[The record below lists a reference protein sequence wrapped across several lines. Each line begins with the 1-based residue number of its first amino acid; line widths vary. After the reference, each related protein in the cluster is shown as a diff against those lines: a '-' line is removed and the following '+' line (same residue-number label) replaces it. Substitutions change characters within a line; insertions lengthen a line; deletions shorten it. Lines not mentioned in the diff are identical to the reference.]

1 MPPTSPEK
9 EMHNVVVAIKKRLP
23 CDVIDAISPPTAS
36 GGRRPGVSRALTLSL
51 QTQIVDAA
59 RNYLQNPLIAI
70 SQKDLDKLDELV
82 AKYDEAKEGSE
93 IVGHTTAISSKKA
106 RLKQLV

>member
-9 EMHNVVVAIKKRLP
+9 EMHNIVTAIKKRLP
-23 CDVIDAISPPTAS
+23 DDVIDAISPPRAS
-36 GGRRPGVSRALTLSL
+36 GRRPGVARTLTVSL
-51 QTQIVDAA
+51 QTQIVDAT
-59 RNYLQNPLIAI
+59 RDYLLNPRIVT

-93 IVGHTTAISSKKA
+93 IVGRTTAISSKKA